1 VNRLSLP
8 FWLYGLLI
16 FSGGAAV
23 GALGHRL
30 YSASAVRAT
39 AVAPRPDEW
48 RQRFTE
54 EMKTRV
60 KLDKAQLER
69 LNVILDESKELFDQ
83 VRSKYHPEMK
93 AIYDAQVQ
101 RINDMLNE
109 RQRAEY
115 AKIREEQR
123 MAREKRKAEGG
134 R

>member
-1 VNRLSLP
+1 MNRLSLP
-8 FWLYGLLI
+8 FWLYGLMI

-30 YSASAVRAT
+30 YSASSVTAT
-39 AVAPRPDEW
+39 AGPLRPDEW
-48 RQRFTE
+48 RKRFTA

-60 KLDKAQLER
+60 QLDDAQMDR
-69 LNVILDESKELFDQ
+69 LNVILDESKQLFDQ

-109 RQRAEY
+109 QQRAEY

-123 MAREKRKAEGG
+123 MAREKEKGG
-134 R
+134 KP

>member
-1 VNRLSLP
+1 MNRLSLP

-30 YSASAVRAT
+30 YSASSVTAT
-39 AVAPRPDEW
+39 AGPLRPDEW
-48 RQRFTE
+48 RKRFTA

-60 KLDKAQLER
+60 QLDEAQMER
-69 LNVILDESKELFDQ
+69 LNVILDESKQLFDQ
-83 VRSKYHPEMK
+83 VRAKYHPEMK

-101 RINDMLNE
+101 RINDMLTE
-109 RQRAEY
+109 KQRAEY

-123 MAREKRKAEGG
+123 IAREKEKSGKP
-134 R
+134 

>member
-1 VNRLSLP
+1 MNRLSLP

-30 YSASAVRAT
+30 YSASSVTAT
-39 AVAPRPDEW
+39 AGPLRPDEW
-48 RQRFTE
+48 RKRFVG

-60 KLDKAQLER
+60 ELDDSQMDR
-69 LNVILDESKELFDQ
+69 LNVILDESKQLFDQ

-101 RINDMLNE
+101 RINDILTE
-109 RQRAEY
+109 KQRAEY

-123 MAREKRKAEGG
+123 MAREKEKAG

>member
-1 VNRLSLP
+1 MNRLALP

-30 YSASAVRAT
+30 YSASSVTAT
-39 AVAPRPDEW
+39 AGPLRPDEW
-48 RQRFTE
+48 RKRFTA

-60 KLDKAQLER
+60 QLDDAQMER
-69 LNVILDESKELFDQ
+69 LNVILDESKQLFDQ
-83 VRSKYHPEMK
+83 VRAKYHPEMK

-101 RINDMLNE
+101 RINDMLTE
-109 RQRAEY
+109 KQRAEY

-123 MAREKRKAEGG
+123 IAREKEKGRKP
-134 R
+134 